1 MSDQEILEFE
11 AQEEH
16 VDMRIDKALSAYHE
30 DLSRSRIQGLI
41 TSDQV
46 LLNGKPLKAAS
57 YKLKLYDRVGLTI
70 PEPEAYEPEAQD
82 IPLSIVFEDEYL
94 IVLNKQAGLVVHP
107 GAGNKDGTLVNAL
120 LHHCGETLSGI
131 GGVLRPGIVH
141 RLDKDTSGLMVVA
154 KDDKT
159 HQGLSKQLADRSLSR
174 TYWALVLRAPSP
186 IKGVVDAALGRQPN
200 NRQKMAV
207 LKRDGRPSRT
217 KYHVIR
223 DYDGAVSLVECQL
236 ETGRTHQIRVHMQ
249 YIKHPL
255 VGDPLY
261 GPQPTALTGAF
272 KRIGAGQELVDAFLA
287 FPRQALHAKSIRF
300 IHPITG
306 DEHFYDFEVPD
317 DFGKLL
323 KYMEK

>member
-1 MSDQEILEFE
+1 MSEQEVLEFE

-16 VDMRIDKALSAYHE
+16 VDMRIDKALSAYHD
-30 DLSRSRIQGLI
+30 DLSRSRIQDLI
-41 TSDQV
+41 ASGRV
-46 LLNGKPLKAAS
+46 SLNKRPLKAGS
-57 YKLKLYDRVGLTI
+57 TKLKLNDRVEMII
-70 PEPEAYEPEAQD
+70 PEPESYEPEAEN
-82 IPLSIVFEDEYL
+82 IPLSIVYEDKHL

-120 LHHCGETLSGI
+120 LYHCGDSLSGI

-159 HQGLSKQLADRSLSR
+159 HQGLSEQLSDRSLSR
-174 TYWALVLRAPSP
+174 TYWALVLKAPSP
-186 IKGVVDAALGRQPN
+186 IKGVIDAPIGRQPN

-207 LKRDGRPSRT
+207 LKRDGRDSRT
-217 KYHVIR
+217 KYHVIQ
-223 DYDGAVSLVECQL
+223 DFSGAISLVECQL

-261 GPQPTALTGAF
+261 GPQPTAVSGALS
-272 KRIGAGQELVDAFLA
+272 RIGADQEVVDAFLT

-300 IHPITG
+300 IHPISQE
-306 DEHFYDFEVPD
+306 EHFYDSDVPQ
-317 DFGKLL
+317 DFAKLL
-323 KYMEK
+323 KYIQK